1 MGYIKLDKEVEN
13 DISCIIKDFSFYNGL
28 YKKFTNIFEILKL
41 EIYNEKRHI
50 KINIYQKAYWT
61 LFVLAHKYVLDKRS
75 DIVDSVSL
83 LGALFYWM
91 LNSKH
96 LISKN
101 LNFNSNL
108 YIKNLLLDSKNDGKK
123 LINEISRLLNLRDL
137 GRFENVL
144 NDFANYLQTLRLQ
157 EILLENWGTISK
169 IEVS

>member
-1 MGYIKLDKEVEN
+1 
-13 DISCIIKDFSFYNGL
+13 
-28 YKKFTNIFEILKL
+28 
-41 EIYNEKRHI
+41 
-50 KINIYQKAYWT
+50 
-61 LFVLAHKYVLDKRS
+61 
-75 DIVDSVSL
+75 
-83 LGALFYWM
+83 M